1 MTDYIKNKLLEIIKD
16 HVKKNGIVIWY
27 DPEKV
32 YADLIKQSDFGNIPF
47 FKYEGSYYDLRFKI
61 EEYFCKDEK
70 PELVIYVG
78 NKRDNKNYPLIEL
91 EVVGT
96 ILSSDSHDVEYDENT
111 SLSLIVEKILT
122 CKVSAENIKKIR
134 EEIEL
139 GNINLEEA
147 EKEIEDIF
155 SSDFNVLYTI
165 FGIKDNY
172 LILISFLCD
181 EKFDNDINT
190 KHAINELE
198 VLIDK
203 LFGIT
208 LNKVSNLKD
217 LRNKLAE
224 YIIISD
230 FLISINKE
238 ELNEKFSGINLKKEE
253 TILKNIQRLVF
264 SWRNNLEF
272 EESYKVFADEI
283 EVKFHIDKLQLEL
296 DEILKC
302 ETFNFIEHIIISE
315 LFNLGTRKIDTIFEI
330 INIRKKTYWPRI
342 NPQLFLIYEL
352 IESGYILIDKINESL
367 KILNNPDLD
376 FNDYIKYY
384 TGENDYNGWYLID
397 RYYRILNGKYLDFE
411 FEHKYED
418 EVEPFYERCKNN
430 YKKYIEKQIEKFSS
444 KFNVGEYLNNKKFLN
459 QNKIFSAKIEPS
471 LISNKKIA
479 YYLVDAFR
487 FEMGKEFYET
497 MTNYEKHKMNFALAG
512 LPTITSIGMLEL
524 ILGSNGEISL
534 YEENNKL
541 NISVDGNI
549 VNDRAQRIAYLEK
562 KVKDEFYVVKLDE
575 TIKPKKSI
583 REKLKK
589 YDLVIV
595 TSQEIDKISEDTG
608 EILAKEIMD
617 KIFDYIKKSI
627 NYLNSLGFEEF
638 IISADHGYLYG
649 DVVGKDSKIEI
660 PNGNTVALHKRVWIG
675 MGGNNPISTKRIR
688 ASDLG
693 YDSNLDFVFPLG
705 YTVFKT
711 AGQENNYIHGGISLQ
726 EIIIPVIEYYIPQAV
741 SKSSSLEYRY
751 NIIFPK
757 EAITNRIFTVKVSY
771 SDERL
776 FIEEVRDE
784 SKKVRVLVKSEN
796 KIIGQAE
803 AAGFG
808 FNDSTKEIGLKKDE
822 DNIITI
828 ILDEKINEGFADIVV
843 VDTETDI
850 ELTKI
855 SGIPIKIMI

>member
-1 MTDYIKNKLLEIIKD
+1 
-16 HVKKNGIVIWY
+16 
-27 DPEKV
+27 
-32 YADLIKQSDFGNIPF
+32 
-47 FKYEGSYYDLRFKI
+47 
-61 EEYFCKDEK
+61 
-70 PELVIYVG
+70 
-78 NKRDNKNYPLIEL
+78 
-91 EVVGT
+91 
-96 ILSSDSHDVEYDENT
+96 
-111 SLSLIVEKILT
+111 
-122 CKVSAENIKKIR
+122 
-134 EEIEL
+134 
-139 GNINLEEA
+139 
-147 EKEIEDIF
+147 
-155 SSDFNVLYTI
+155 
-165 FGIKDNY
+165 
-172 LILISFLCD
+172 
-181 EKFDNDINT
+181 
-190 KHAINELE
+190 
-198 VLIDK
+198 
-203 LFGIT
+203 
-208 LNKVSNLKD
+208 
-217 LRNKLAE
+217 
-224 YIIISD
+224 
-230 FLISINKE
+230 
-238 ELNEKFSGINLKKEE
+238 
-253 TILKNIQRLVF
+253 
-264 SWRNNLEF
+264 
-272 EESYKVFADEI
+272 
-283 EVKFHIDKLQLEL
+283 
-296 DEILKC
+296 
-302 ETFNFIEHIIISE
+302 
-315 LFNLGTRKIDTIFEI
+315 
-330 INIRKKTYWPRI
+330 
-342 NPQLFLIYEL
+342 
-352 IESGYILIDKINESL
+352 
-367 KILNNPDLD
+367 
-376 FNDYIKYY
+376 
-384 TGENDYNGWYLID
+384 
-397 RYYRILNGKYLDFE
+397 
-411 FEHKYED
+411 
-418 EVEPFYERCKNN
+418 
-430 YKKYIEKQIEKFSS
+430 
-444 KFNVGEYLNNKKFLN
+444 
-459 QNKIFSAKIEPS
+459 
-471 LISNKKIA
+471 
-479 YYLVDAFR
+479 
-487 FEMGKEFYET
+487 

-549 VNDRAQRIAYLEK
+549 VNDRTQRIAYLEK
-562 KVKDEFYVVKLDE
+562 KVRDEFYVVKLDE
-575 TIKPKKSI
+575 IIKPKKST

-608 EILAKEIMD
+608 EILAKEIMG

-660 PNGNTVALHKRVWIG
+660 PDGNTVALHKRVWIG
-675 MGGNNPISTKRIR
+675 MGGNNPINTKRIR

-711 AGQENNYIHGGISLQ
+711 TGQENNYIHGGISLQ

-808 FNDSTKEIGLKKDE
+808 FNDSTKEVGLKKDE